1 MTEISPPLVSVI
13 IPCRNQGAFLA
24 DAIESALA
32 QTHSPVEV
40 IVVDDGSTDH
50 TASVAQRYPSAR
62 YLCQPTSGAA
72 AARSAGLRES
82 RGDFLIFL
90 DSDDRLLPDAVHVGL
105 EALHTQPDWAFV
117 TGHVRLIDEHGTPQ
131 GVPPQDHANGNQYVA
146 LLRSNYI
153 WTPGAVVYRRSSLE
167 AVGSFKSS
175 AGASAD
181 YELNLRIARR
191 FPIGCHH
198 RVVLDYRRHGANMS
212 ADVRQMLRSAVSVRM
227 AQRRYVVRNSAERQ
241 AWKEGIEIVKADF
254 GGRLFEQ
261 VSADWR
267 IPGRRRRA
275 MLGLLSLLHYYP
287 EGLAR
292 RLTGRV
298 ASLWSA

>member
-1 MTEISPPLVSVI
+1 MNEISPPLVSVI
-13 IPCRNQGAFLA
+13 IPCFNQAVFLA

-32 QTHSPVEV
+32 QTHPRVEV

-50 TASVAQRYPSAR
+50 TASVAQNYASVRYVHQR
-62 YLCQPTSGAA
+62 NSGAA
-72 AARSAGLRES
+72 AARTAGLRES
-82 RGDFLIFL
+82 RGEFLIFL
-90 DSDDRLLPDAVHVGL
+90 DSDDRLLPDAVRIGL
-105 EALHTQPDWAFV
+105 DMLRAQPDWAFV
-117 TGHVRLIDEHGTPQ
+117 TGHVRLIDEDGTPQ
-131 GVPPQDHANGNQYVA
+131 GIPPQEHANGNQFVA
-146 LLRSNYI
+146 LLRFNYI
-153 WTPGAVVYRRSSLE
+153 WTPGAVVYRRSSIE
-167 AVGSFKSS
+167 ALGSFKSA

-191 FPIGCHH
+191 FAIGCHH
-198 RVVLDYRRHGANMS
+198 QVVLDYRRHGANMS
-212 ADVRQMLRSAVSVRM
+212 ADVRQMLRSAVSVRI
-227 AQRRYVVRNSAERQ
+227 AQRKYVARDPAERQ

-254 GGRLFEQ
+254 GGRLIEQ

-275 MLGLLSLLHYYP
+275 ILGLLTLLQHYP

-298 ASLWSA
+298 ISLWSA